1 MGDSILPI
9 DKFKQLQDSLSNMQT
24 NYAKVKI
31 CSFEDNTKC
40 DLSIEPHLLE
50 IFSKSRNADELKYYW
65 LQWYNL
71 AGTTVKGDFAKYV
84 QLKNE
89 AAVLNSK

>member
-1 MGDSILPI
+1 
-9 DKFKQLQDSLSNMQT
+9 MQS

-40 DLSIEPHLLE
+40 NLSIEPDMLE
-50 IFSKSRNADELKYYW
+50 IFAKSRNADELKYYW

-71 AGTTVKGDFAKYV
+71 AGTKVKADFVKYV
-84 QLKNE
+84 ELKNE
-89 AAVLNSK
+89 AAKMNSE